1 MTNSTTQD
9 VTIKPETSSDKTATT
24 QKRIIKINQC
34 PSLSNN
40 STLTY
45 HIGCDEGD
53 DNKAIF
59 FRVFANSGNGFFNK
73 DWIALSDI
81 QTAFENWPV
90 DSTITSFTLWSL
102 LKGKSS
108 NTSAF
113 LLAALKEEGIVAAL
127 KGKRRNHEFI
137 EPTEFL
143 AEMDKLIKSDVNL
156 ADEGTDNKKS
166 VVTTKTSPTKRTK
179 KAQSKSA

>member
-1 MTNSTTQD
+1 MTNSQEPT
-9 VTIKPETSSDKTATT
+9 KC
-24 QKRIIKINQC
+24 IININQC
-34 PSLSNN
+34 PSLSGN

-45 HIGCDEGD
+45 HIGYD
-53 DNKAIF
+53 DKSAIF
-59 FRVFANSGNGFFNK
+59 FRVVANSGNGFFNK

-102 LKGKSS
+102 LKGKSA

-113 LLAALKEEGIVAAL
+113 LLAALKEEGIVAAM
-127 KGKRRNHEFI
+127 KGKRRDHEYI

-143 AEMDKLIKSDVNL
+143 EAANKLSLSGVGLEVEVSTN
-156 ADEGTDNKKS
+156 NKPL
-166 VVTTKTSPTKRTK
+166 KTAKLTPKATTKRTK
-179 KAQSKSA
+179 KTA